1 MTLRVVF
8 DTVVFV
14 QAAANRRGPA
24 ARCLERAFGDEFDLY
39 MSPETLAELRDVL
52 FRPDLRKRFL
62 RITDEE
68 ANEFLS
74 EIENLVVVIENV
86 PELFHYDRDPEDERY
101 INLAL
106 AANAKLLVSRDN
118 DLLDLMDDDAF
129 RTAYPA
135 LTILDPVA
143 FLQAL
148 PNDPTPTN

>member
-1 MTLRVVF
+1 MEAVPLIEGVSV
-8 DTVVFV
+8 
-14 QAAANRRGPA
+14 
-24 ARCLERAFGDEFDLY
+24 
-39 MSPETLAELRDVL
+39 AELEDVL
-52 FRPDLRKRFL
+52 FRPDLRKGFL

-68 ANEFLS
+68 ATEFLTA
-74 EIENLVVVIENV
+74 IDNLVVSIENV
-86 PELFHYDRDPEDERY
+86 PELFQYSRDPKDERY